1 MSLKIQFDENLKIID
16 LNQNG
21 QKLSVRMVFANV
33 ISLRHFEMFCLEDP
47 KRFLRITGVK
57 NDLAAALYE
66 K

>member
-1 MSLKIQFDENLKIID
+1 
-16 LNQNG
+16 
-21 QKLSVRMVFANV
+21 MVFANV